1 MRNIVALMA
10 AVRFKSSYI
19 VQEQERQ
26 FRMNNGPPEW
36 LKGYSHFPSKLQ
48 QLSEI
53 NALLAHQPWRINKD
67 HIAKLFKSTVGWT
80 IAGLI
85 DAILIMSH
93 SRSMSAFALAMGL
106 FPEVEFKDKPVVTPT
121 EVYEDKSDDNKTAEV
136 INKLSKQCIWK
147 PGQKKPTLLSL
158 SFEQFAAS
166 ATPPELSAQRE
177 ENGDTLSVWEWS
189 NIEARYQDP
198 FAKMIY
204 HDFDVNSKE
213 YSYLNIQDFSWA
225 NQGFSLLRQFN
236 NVSAQLLDNCFNCIR
251 SLTYK
256 SFHCQKAVDTE
267 PFRMAIWY
275 YVHRLHGIFH
285 DDYDYAQVNKW
296 PS

>member
-1 MRNIVALMA
+1 VILLLVFFSIDALLPINSERKEVAQIFQDDFLSTGRVSHMTRILAWHPTFYETLLYLENHLFQYPQGPIPLPMRNIVALMA

-19 VQEQERQ
+19 VQDQERE

-53 NALLAHQPWRINKD
+53 NAVLAHQPWRINKD

-106 FPEVEFKDKPVVTPT
+106 YPEVEFKDKPIITPT
-121 EVYEDKSDDNKTAEV
+121 EVYEDKTDDNKTAEV
-136 INKLSKQCIWK
+136 INKLSKQSIWK

-166 ATPPELSAQRE
+166 ATPPELTAQRE
-177 ENGDTLSVWEWS
+177 ENGDTLS
-189 NIEARYQDP
+189 
-198 FAKMIY
+198 
-204 HDFDVNSKE
+204 
-213 YSYLNIQDFSWA
+213 L
-225 NQGFSLLRQFN
+225 
-236 NVSAQLLDNCFNCIR
+236 
-251 SLTYK
+251 
-256 SFHCQKAVDTE
+256 
-267 PFRMAIWY
+267 
-275 YVHRLHGIFH
+275 
-285 DDYDYAQVNKW
+285 
-296 PS
+296 